1 MNVAAARMLRPDRPT
16 YRPRSR
22 LPPAASHA
30 AQDDTVDRRDVGG
43 IDRIVAVDVACV
55 EKSGVTIEDE
65 TVNSCYIGS
74 IDRVV
79 VVDVAH
85 NSCFFLV
92 RIQAHIHCLPFIVG
106 VEPGVE
112 QCNVEISILLSVPS
126 PVYMHESVLV
136 ITVDNKI
143 MSAKE
148 ALKHKA

>member
-30 AQDDTVDRRDVGG
+30 AQDDTVNRRDVGG
-43 IDRIVAVDVACV
+43 IDRIVA
-55 EKSGVTIEDE
+55 
-65 TVNSCYIGS
+65 
-74 IDRVV
+74 
-79 VVDVAH
+79 VDVAH